1 RPTLAQDAAST
12 LRRAVLPAGGNAMEP
27 RDARRRHAATKLR
40 AERTTKMPY
49 KMAQIRVC
57 WRTVSAGSMIT
68 GYASNASRLPM
79 LLAAYKKY
87 GSPADRSSVEA
98 NHCCMVE
105 AVVGR
110 TTDAKP
116 TAARTTGGV

>member
-1 RPTLAQDAAST
+1 
-12 LRRAVLPAGGNAMEP
+12 
-27 RDARRRHAATKLR
+27 
-40 AERTTKMPY
+40 MPY

-105 AVVGR
+105 AVVAS
-110 TTDAKP
+110 TTNGKP
-116 TAARTTGGV
+116 TAATSTARIDSAALPCGSGVQPAGMPNGRTNNGNNATIRCSTARCGRSAH